1 MRIDLFLD
9 SVCLYKSRT
18 MSAKACQEGFVKLNG
33 LKVKPS
39 KEVKE
44 KDIIEIER
52 FLKSEKYLITSLPSK
67 NVKKSEVSKYIQD
80 LTINSGESN

>member
-1 MRIDLFLD
+1 MRIDIFLD

-33 LKVKPS
+33 SKVKPS

-52 FLKSEKYLITSLPSK
+52 FSKSEKYLITTLPFK
-67 NVKKSEVSKYIQD
+67 NVKKSEISKYIQD
-80 LTINSGESN
+80 LTKNSEETN